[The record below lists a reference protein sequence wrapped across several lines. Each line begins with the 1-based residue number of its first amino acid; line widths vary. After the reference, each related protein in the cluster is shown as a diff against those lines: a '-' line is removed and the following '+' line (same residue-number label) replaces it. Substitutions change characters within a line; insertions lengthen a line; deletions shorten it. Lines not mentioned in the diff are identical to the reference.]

1 MDPAQQL
8 GQWIAESDNIVFFG
22 GAGVSTE
29 SKIPDFRSE
38 DGLYRAEHTYG
49 YPPEVMLSHSFF
61 EARTK
66 DFYKYYL
73 NELIYKDAQPNQ
85 AHYALAK
92 LEEMGNALSER
103 EQQLA
108 ALQQQYAM
116 EISEEAQVINR
127 KVLQSIM
134 DYLAVYNESH
144 HFHYILGTSFGGMI
158 LYSDKS
164 LDITR
169 EILDGLNKTYY
180 ETVK

>member
-1 MDPAQQL
+1 
-8 GQWIAESDNIVFFG
+8 
-22 GAGVSTE
+22 
-29 SKIPDFRSE
+29 
-38 DGLYRAEHTYG
+38 
-49 YPPEVMLSHSFF
+49 
-61 EARTK
+61 
-66 DFYKYYL
+66 
-73 NELIYKDAQPNQ
+73 
-85 AHYALAK
+85 
-92 LEEMGNALSER
+92 MGNALAER

-169 EILDGLNKTYY
+169 EILDGLNKAYDATAQ
-180 ETVK
+180 